1 MTPEPS
7 PAFDPAAHPRR
18 LNLGCGWDHREGYVN
33 VDFLDFHHPDVVADV
48 RNLVAFPSGYYDE
61 VLAVDVLEHLHRG
74 DVKPTLL
81 EWGRVL
87 RAGGRLVIRVP
98 DVVGLVSLM
107 SVSDDLEQQELLLQ
121 CMYGTQAYDGDFHH
135 FGFTEVVLRN
145 YLHEAKFGT
154 VSITHRD
161 HWLFDVEAVKAE
173 NPGPLVLGP
182 LPFMVP
188 GGDLPPG
195 VAPRVPGAPAP
206 NAGAETFTATLRRAA
221 ASLRRRVRSLVDGQ
235 RSRASR

>member
-1 MTPEPS
+1 MTAEPS

-18 LNLGCGWDHREGYVN
+18 LNLGCGWDHRDGYVN

-48 RNLVAFPSGYYDE
+48 RDLVAFPSGYYDE

-74 DVKPTLL
+74 DVKPALA

-107 SVSDDLEQQELLLQ
+107 SVTDDLEQQETLLQ

-145 YLHEAKFGT
+145 YLYEAGFGD
-154 VSITHRD
+154 VRVTHRD
-161 HWLFDVEAVKAE
+161 HWLFDVDAVKVE
-173 NPGPLVLGP
+173 HPGPLVLGP

-195 VAPRVPGAPAP
+195 VQPRLPG
-206 NAGAETFTATLRRAA
+206 GAATPTGTDALAATLRRAV
-221 ASLRRRVRSLVDGQ
+221 ASLRRRVRGVVDAQ
-235 RSRASR
+235 RSRTSR